1 MGGGGSP
8 RHANPAGRY
17 LSGLCAAGLGLCA
30 AGWLVLTPF
39 AFGYRGTSHGAT
51 PTDLAT
57 GSVLAAV
64 CLVTL
69 VAWDAAW
76 RRALQA
82 CDGAASAAPEPD
94 QVLTAL
100 RALLAQPAVAVGPD
114 PSRRRASRIRHPGAQ
129 ERHGTRQRHRGHRI
143 EARRSRAADAGLRG
157 RGDVV
162 SKIALG
168 GLLVMAAT
176 GAWLVAA
183 PFVVRY
189 QPAGAPWTGAA
200 WMDVAVGAVVVV
212 AGLAGLFA
220 ALAGR
225 VSDLYAAAARGPEA
239 GPGEAQQR
247 Q

>member
-1 MGGGGSP
+1 MGGGGLP

-82 CDGAASAAPEPD
+82 DGVLAGPPGGPPRARDRQARDGAASPAPEPD

-100 RALLAQPAVAVGPD
+100 RALLAQSAEAVG
-114 PSRRRASRIRHPGAQ
+114 SASARRASRSRWLRPSRRAQPDPSSRSPGTA
-129 ERHGTRQRHRGHRI
+129 RNPPTASRSSNRGSP
-143 EARRSRAADAGLRG
+143 EPSR
-157 RGDVV
+157 
-162 SKIALG
+162 
-168 GLLVMAAT
+168 
-176 GAWLVAA
+176 
-183 PFVVRY
+183 
-189 QPAGAPWTGAA
+189 
-200 WMDVAVGAVVVV
+200 
-212 AGLAGLFA
+212 
-220 ALAGR
+220 
-225 VSDLYAAAARGPEA
+225 
-239 GPGEAQQR
+239 
-247 Q
+247 

>member
-1 MGGGGSP
+1 M
-8 RHANPAGRY
+8 
-17 LSGLCAAGLGLCA
+17 
-30 AGWLVLTPF
+30 
-39 AFGYRGTSHGAT
+39 
-51 PTDLAT
+51 
-57 GSVLAAV
+57 
-64 CLVTL
+64 
-69 VAWDAAW
+69 
-76 RRALQA
+76 
-82 CDGAASAAPEPD
+82 
-94 QVLTAL
+94 
-100 RALLAQPAVAVGPD
+100 
-114 PSRRRASRIRHPGAQ
+114 
-129 ERHGTRQRHRGHRI
+129 
-143 EARRSRAADAGLRG
+143 
-157 RGDVV
+157 

-200 WMDVAVGAVVVV
+200 WMDVAVGAVVVA

-220 ALAGR
+220 ALSGR

>member
-82 CDGAASAAPEPD
+82 DGVLAGPPGGPPRARDRQARDGAASPAPEPD

-100 RALLAQPAVAVGPD
+100 RALLAQSAGAVGSASAPPRQPDPLGPPQPPPRQPD
-114 PSRRRASRIRHPGAQ
+114 PSFRSPGTARNPPTASRSSN
-129 ERHGTRQRHRGHRI
+129 RGSP
-143 EARRSRAADAGLRG
+143 EPSR
-157 RGDVV
+157 
-162 SKIALG
+162 
-168 GLLVMAAT
+168 
-176 GAWLVAA
+176 
-183 PFVVRY
+183 
-189 QPAGAPWTGAA
+189 
-200 WMDVAVGAVVVV
+200 
-212 AGLAGLFA
+212 
-220 ALAGR
+220 
-225 VSDLYAAAARGPEA
+225 
-239 GPGEAQQR
+239 
-247 Q
+247 

>member
-51 PTDLAT
+51 LTDLAT

-76 RRALQA
+76 RRAMRADGVLTRPPGGPPRA
-82 CDGAASAAPEPD
+82 RRRRARDGAASPAPDPD

-100 RALLAQPAVAVGPD
+100 RALLAQPAVAVGAAPAAG
-114 PSRRRASRIRHPGAQ
+114 P
-129 ERHGTRQRHRGHRI
+129 
-143 EARRSRAADAGLRG
+143 ADAVGH
-157 RGDVV
+157 
-162 SKIALG
+162 APAT
-168 GLLVMAAT
+168 AAPAGSVIPEPRN
-176 GAWLVAA
+176 GAEPANGITVIESMVAGSPLVAGYGNESM
-183 PFVVRY
+183 V
-189 QPAGAPWTGAA
+189 AGA
-200 WMDVAVGAVVVV
+200 
-212 AGLAGLFA
+212 
-220 ALAGR
+220 
-225 VSDLYAAAARGPEA
+225 GPLL
-239 GPGEAQQR
+239 PGYEDEETW
-247 Q
+247 